1 MPLSRRLDT
10 ITNYVP
16 APMKPFLKPL
26 YPVYQSALS
35 LWFRALPERTVETPW
50 GPKLVVN
57 PSNFVERR
65 LAYGVFEEE
74 VINYFRENL
83 IQEAEQFVDIGANI
97 GFYSILFALL
107 SEENIEVHAFE
118 PLQSNVERFRYNLA
132 ENDITSVSIHEYAL
146 SNSIGTTDLL
156 VSDEYPGETSMG
168 SSPASSTPNRTEE
181 VETKR
186 LDDVVLGD
194 GTLDL
199 IKIDVEGAEF
209 RVLDGACE
217 YLSEN
222 SPELLLELHP
232 ERMEEFGDDIAS
244 IEQILKQTGYSSAVL
259 IETLEQIDISGLS
272 DLGYQGSIHLH
283 VV

>member
-1 MPLSRRLDT
+1 
-10 ITNYVP
+10 
-16 APMKPFLKPL
+16 MKPFLKPL